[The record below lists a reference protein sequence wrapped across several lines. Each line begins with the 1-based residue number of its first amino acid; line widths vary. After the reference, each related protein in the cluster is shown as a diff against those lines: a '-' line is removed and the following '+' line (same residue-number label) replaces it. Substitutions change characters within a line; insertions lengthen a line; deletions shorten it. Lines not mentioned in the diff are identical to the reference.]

1 MDADVK
7 TETTGT
13 TVADVMQH
21 EVVTVPLD
29 LTVRELSKLLLDHG
43 ISGAPVVDERG
54 RSVGVVSA
62 TDVMRAAS
70 GRDTSAHG
78 GGSSGGFYRDEERSG
93 GPDGRFVRRIR
104 GDDRLD
110 HVLVEDVMTPAT
122 FSVRPSTS
130 VERLAGILRDLR
142 LHRALV
148 VENGKLVGI
157 VSSLDILD
165 VLAGDPDGEGSSWD
179 PGAEAAS

>member
-7 TETTGT
+7 REKTGA

-21 EVVTVPLD
+21 QVVTVPLD
-29 LTVRELSKLLLDHG
+29 LTVRELSRLLLDHG
-43 ISGAPVVDERG
+43 ISGAPVVDEAG

-70 GRDTSAHG
+70 GEDVSSE
-78 GGSSGGFYRDEERSG
+78 GGSSGGFYRDEQRG
-93 GPDGRFVRRIR
+93 DGPDDRFVRRIR

-110 HVLVEDVMTPAT
+110 HVLVENVMTPAT

-148 VENGKLVGI
+148 VEDGKLVGI

-165 VLAGDPDGEGSSWD
+165 VLAGDSGGEGSSWD
-179 PGAEAAS
+179 PGAETAP